1 MPLPKPALDNRRF
14 DQLVSESRALL
25 ARHAPQWTDHNA
37 SDPGITLLELGAW
50 LGEQTIY
57 RFDRLSQEA
66 RRAFVRLL
74 GIEPRPAGV
83 ARSVVALQAD
93 TALALPARMQLAG
106 AVGALFETLDP
117 VQVSPARLLRV
128 AAEGRRL
135 SEESGRNA
143 ARSAFAPFGS
153 RPRPGH
159 ALLLGFDRALDAH
172 DTELALHVWTRGWA
186 QDESVRAALAAE
198 APAGSSSW
206 HAHYRVR
213 TVWEVQ
219 TGTGWRALDAVVD
232 ETRALSLSGFVHFA
246 APQGHTPAA
255 DGLFYLRCRI
265 VSGRFE
271 CPPELVHIA
280 FNAVQ
285 CEHALTRDTRNI
297 GISRGHAAARFAIG
311 ESPVVAGSVTLNLEH
326 ASGDRQADWTEVPDW
341 DRIGA
346 HARAFVLDAERG
358 EIESGDGLRGQRLPA
373 GYAVCVSYR
382 SGGGSTGNLSAGTLT
397 ALPLDAVNI
406 ARAPALAT
414 LATAPAVSQ
423 PFPAQ
428 GGSARES
435 LATAQAR
442 AYERANEADKAV
454 TLEDFERLALA
465 TPGVPI
471 GRVAAVA
478 GLDPLLPCYSAA
490 GTVTV
495 VAIPA
500 CPAPAPM
507 PSRAMLDAI
516 AHHLAPR
523 RLVTSALHVI
533 APRYRRVAVQ
543 ASLHLSCNADAL
555 AVERAAHAGLDT
567 FLDPL
572 RGGPDGSGWPFGRAV
587 YRSEILAL
595 LAQVPGVARVTALG
609 LIAGSGQPLCDRI
622 DLCAHELVRAG
633 RHRLRIETGIP
644 RILQRSEPN
653 ECESA

>member
-14 DQLVSESRALL
+14 EQLVSESRALL

-57 RFDRLSQEA
+57 RFDRLSEEA

-74 GIEPRPAGV
+74 GIEPRAAGV
-83 ARSVVALQAD
+83 ARSVVALRAD

-106 AVGALFETLDP
+106 AAGALFETLDP

-128 AAEGRRL
+128 AAEERSL
-135 SEESGRNA
+135 SDESGRNA

-153 RPRPGH
+153 RPRAGH
-159 ALLLGFDRALDAH
+159 ALLLGFDRALGAH
-172 DTELALHVWTRGWA
+172 DAELALHVWTRGWA
-186 QDESVRAALAAE
+186 QDDSVRAALAAE
-198 APAGSSSW
+198 APAGSTSW

-219 TGTGWRALDAVVD
+219 TRTGWRALDAVVD
-232 ETRALSLSGFVHFA
+232 ETRALSLSGFVRFA
-246 APQGHTPAA
+246 APQDHTSAT

-265 VSGRFE
+265 VAGRFE

-285 CEHALTRDTRNI
+285 CEHALTRDARNI
-297 GISRGHAAARFAIG
+297 GISRGHAAARFAVG
-311 ESPVVAGSVTLNLEH
+311 ESPVVAGSVALTLER
-326 ASGDRQADWTEVPDW
+326 ASGDRQTDWTEALDW
-341 DRIGA
+341 DRVGP
-346 HARAFVLDAERG
+346 HTRAFVLDTERG
-358 EIESGDGLRGQRLPA
+358 EISSGDGLRGQRLPA
-373 GYAVCVSYR
+373 GYALCVSYR
-382 SGGGSTGNLSAGTLT
+382 VGGGTSGNLSAETLT
-397 ALPLDAVNI
+397 ALPLDATNI
-406 ARAPALAT
+406 ARAPVLAM
-414 LATAPAVSQ
+414 LAKAPAVSQ

-442 AYERANEADKAV
+442 AYETAIEVDKAV

-465 TPGVPI
+465 TPGVPVA
-471 GRVAAVA
+471 RVVAVA
-478 GLDPLLPCYSAA
+478 GLDPLLPCYGAA
-490 GTVTV
+490 GTVAV

-500 CPAPAPM
+500 CPSPAPM
-507 PSRAMLDAI
+507 PSRTMLDAI

-523 RLVTSALHVI
+523 RLVAGELHVI

-543 ASLHLSCNADAL
+543 ATLHLSCNADAQS
-555 AVERAAHAGLDT
+555 VVRAAHASLDA

-572 RGGPDGSGWPFGRAV
+572 RGGPDGTGWPFGRAI
-587 YRSEILAL
+587 YHSEILAL
-595 LAQVPGVARVTALG
+595 LARVPSVARVTALG
-609 LIAGSGQPLCDRI
+609 LIAGSGQPVCDRI
-622 DLCAHELVRAG
+622 ELCAHELVRAG
-633 RHRLRIETGIP
+633 RHRLRIETAIP
-644 RILQRSEPN
+644 RILQRSEPP